1 MFDKVIG
8 YEEIKRELTQIVD
21 MIKQPE
27 KYEAIGAKLPHGLI
41 LVGKPGV
48 GKTLLCEEMIEATGL
63 PHFTI
68 RRSKS
73 SEDFIKDMTDTFN
86 EAKAQAPSVILL
98 DDIDKFSNREG
109 RNLDSEEY
117 VAVQSLMDDVKCS
130 KVFVLATANEM
141 KKLPASLLRAGR
153 LGTTINVKAPTGKDA
168 EEIIKYYIKDKKVS
182 DNVNYDDINK
192 MFSYS
197 SCAELK
203 SILNSAAIS
212 VAYDNRE
219 VIEMSDLVDAV
230 LKRQYDVESDLRT
243 VSEEKLRTT
252 AYHEAG
258 HLVVSEILVPESV
271 GLASVNGKNGH
282 MGGFVHNCVDI
293 TIRRHLIQIALGG
306 KVAVETFLG
315 GEVCASGCYFD
326 LRNAYDDIKNAITT
340 SGTLGLGLLDVSNDT
355 NLVASEAYLLQAET
369 AIKAELERNMFIVR
383 DILVKNRGFVERIAD
398 ALMEKRTLL
407 FSEIQKLKS
416 ESMVA

>member
-8 YEEIKRELTQIVD
+8 YAEIKRELAQIVD
-21 MIKQPE
+21 MIKDPD
-27 KYEAIGAKLPHGLI
+27 KYKSIGAKLPQGII
-41 LVGKPGV
+41 LVGKPGL
-48 GKTLLCEEMIEATGL
+48 GKTLLCEECIDALGL
-63 PHFTI
+63 PHFTV

-73 SEDFIKDMTDTFN
+73 TKDFIKEMTDVFN
-86 EAKAQAPSVILL
+86 EAKKKSPSVILL
-98 DDIDKFSNREG
+98 DDIDKFSSQEG
-109 RNLDSEEY
+109 RNLNSEEY
-117 VAVQSLMDDVKCS
+117 VAVQSLMDDVKDCG
-130 KVFVLATANEM
+130 VFTLATANEV
-141 KKLPASLLRAGR
+141 KKLPVSLLRAGR

-168 EEIIKYYIKDKKVS
+168 EEIIKYFLCDKKIS
-182 DNVNYDDINK
+182 DSVNYDDINK

-258 HLVVSEILVPESV
+258 HLVVSEILLSESV
-271 GLASVNGKNGH
+271 GLASINGKNGRI
-282 MGGFVHNCVDI
+282 GGLVHNCVDLD
-293 TIRRHLIQIALGG
+293 TRRQEIQVSLAG

-315 GEVCASGCYFD
+315 GDVCASGCYFD

-340 SGTLGLGLLDVSNDT
+340 SGTLGLGLLDVSNES
-355 NLVASEAYLLQAET
+355 NLVASETYLLQAET
-369 AIKAELERNMFIVR
+369 TIKAELERNMFIVR
-383 DILVKNRGFVERIAD
+383 DILVKNRVFVEKVAE

-407 FSEIQKLKS
+407 FSEIQKIKS
-416 ESMVA
+416 ESSVA